1 MAELRLEALRKTF
14 GGAAVLHGLDLHVP
28 EGAFCV
34 IVGPSG
40 CGKST
45 LLRLVSGLEEADTGR
60 IVIGGQDVTHLPA
73 AERNVAMVFQN
84 YALLP
89 HLSVARNIAFGMEIR
104 GEPRAEIARRVAE
117 TAAILRL
124 EEHLD
129 KKPRALSGGQRQ
141 RVAMGRAILRQPA
154 AFLFDEP
161 LSNLDAQLRGEMR
174 VEIKRLHQRLGATA
188 LYVTHDQTEAMTM
201 SDLLVVMNKGRIEQ
215 IGTPIDVYRRPATR
229 FVAGF
234 IGAPAM
240 NFLPMSCE
248 EGRRC
253 DSLFGPLPAPP
264 GAVQFGVRPEHLE
277 ALATGPGIGADV
289 IVTLVEPHGADTFVH
304 CEAEDGTPLLA
315 RLDAG
320 AVPQPGQRL
329 TLRPRPGMVHFFDA
343 EGRRTGDLPELSVRR
358 QRPQPAADHAAL
370 PV

>member
-1 MAELRLEALRKTF
+1 
-14 GGAAVLHGLDLHVP
+14 
-28 EGAFCV
+28 
-34 IVGPSG
+34 
-40 CGKST
+40 
-45 LLRLVSGLEEADTGR
+45 
-60 IVIGGQDVTHLPA
+60 
-73 AERNVAMVFQN
+73 VFQN

-154 AFLFDEP
+154 VFLFDEP

-174 VEIKRLHQRLGATA
+174 VEIRRLHQRLGTTV

-215 IGTPIDVYRRPATR
+215 IGTPMDVYRRPASR

-240 NFLPMSCE
+240 NFLPLS
-248 EGRRC
+248 GQGARR
-253 DSLFGPLPAPP
+253 DSLFGPLPAPAA
-264 GAVQFGVRPEHLE
+264 AVQLGVRPEHLD
-277 ALATGPGIGADV
+277 AVATGAGDGADV

-304 CEAEDGTPLLA
+304 CKAVDGTPLLA
-315 RLDAG
+315 RLNAG
-320 AVPQPGQRL
+320 AVPQPGQRV
-329 TLRPRPGMVHFFDA
+329 TLRPQPGTLHFFDA
-343 EGRRTGDLPELSVRR
+343 EGRRIGDLPESPARR

-370 PV
+370 SA